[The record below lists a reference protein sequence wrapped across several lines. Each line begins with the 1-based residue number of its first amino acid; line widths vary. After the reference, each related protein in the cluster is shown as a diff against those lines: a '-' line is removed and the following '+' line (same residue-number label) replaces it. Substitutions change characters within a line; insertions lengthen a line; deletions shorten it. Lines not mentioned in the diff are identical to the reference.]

1 MDWKELAIDL
11 AKKLTAPMAFGILLI
26 IALGVWGDK
35 IPPAY
40 QLLIYIVVI
49 GAFVLYSVVVVLQAI
64 PKHQDRA
71 GFQSRNTAGQ
81 PAPVA
86 GCHAAL

>member
-26 IALGVWGDK
+26 VALGVWGDT

-64 PKHQDRA
+64 PKHRTGQDSNPETPPDNPP
-71 GFQSRNTAGQ
+71 Q
-81 PAPVA
+81 
-86 GCHAAL
+86 